1 MSTFSSSIPDAKGRL
16 IGKDPDAG
24 KDWGLEKEAKED
36 EMADRHEFEQTLRDS
51 VAQGSQACYSPWVT
65 KSRTKQHSF
74 SVFWRLV
81 SEPLLS

>member
-1 MSTFSSSIPDAKGRL
+1 MTEDKM
-16 IGKDPDAG
+16 IG
-24 KDWGLEKEAKED
+24 WYHGLNGHEIEQAPED
-36 EMADRHEFEQTLRDS
+36 GEG
-51 VAQGSQACYSPWVT
+51 QGSLACYSPWVT